1 MFVTQLELRR
11 RRGFLQV
18 LLGGTLL
25 ALLIPA
31 WILVQGIAGAMVI
44 TVLAGS
50 VMTISGITVAAR
62 GMLQVGRATR
72 HLQTVSELR
81 QLPTARA
88 RLLGP

>member
-11 RRGFLQV
+11 RRGFLQA
-18 LLGGTLL
+18 LFGGTLL
-25 ALLIPA
+25 ALLVPA
-31 WILVQGIAGAMVI
+31 WLLVDGIAGGVVI

-50 VMTISGITVAAR
+50 VVTISGITITGR
-62 GMLQVGRATR
+62 GLVQAGRATR
-72 HLQTVSELR
+72 HLQTVRELR